1 MPAPHRAPARAL
13 SVLAALGLGLGL
25 VAVPTPALAGERT
38 DLPVT
43 GAVDLVADETRDRL
57 VIAQGRG
64 SSELLV
70 TDLAGTP
77 TGRVPVTDAVDVA
90 PDETRGWYWVAQAER
105 HTLTAVDVETLEVVR
120 TFDARTGSEDYTS
133 CPDAAVPIGRFVA
146 FSSSCDY
153 SSGGEHLRV
162 LDPETGVVTGNQ
174 HSSARGVTGPPAGAA
189 PGSPLARSLWTQG
202 SGGSGVVRWEVDLET
217 GGYVA
222 AASTPTDDPQRL
234 VVAPDGSALVG
245 TRGHRWDPLTLEPL
259 AAYDLPPNRYDEPF
273 EGLDVVFA
281 PDGRAVFTSYG
292 VAPVEPVWTVP
303 AGSLEPGRTYDLRQE
318 LGSGL
323 GIDAWRSPE
332 AVAVGAVDTYVV
344 SEGRDG
350 FRLDVLSPGPDAT
363 LTLAE
368 PATAYPYGARVRL
381 PVQLDARSAERSLRV
396 WTYGVNGGVVEGP
409 AVTLAADGS
418 GRIPVRLKKSTNV
431 LVGYD
436 AVDTSESVVTRARL
450 MVSPR
455 LTLGFP
461 GARAGRVPAYAAGRA
476 ATIAVAVKG
485 RPECVRILVERRTS
499 ADWRPLSRSAC
510 NTPRGGEVSAVLP
523 WRADLRGA
531 ALRASVETRKD
542 RFWAASAAG
551 PERFTFR

>member
-25 VAVPTPALAGERT
+25 VAVPTPALAGGRT

-43 GAVDLVADETRDRL
+43 GAVDLALDEGRGRL
-57 VIAQGRG
+57 LVAQGRG
-64 SSELLV
+64 SAELLV

-77 TGRVPVTDAVDVA
+77 TGRVPVADAVDVA
-90 PDETRGWYWVAQAER
+90 LDETRGWYWVAQAER

-120 TFDARTGSEDYTS
+120 TFDAREGAEDYDS
-133 CPDAAVPIGRFVA
+133 CPSATVPVGRFVA
-146 FSSSCDY
+146 FSSSCEY
-153 SSGGEHLRV
+153 TSGGEHVRL
-162 LDPETGVVTGNQ
+162 LDPVTGVVVGDEYDA
-174 HSSARGVTGPPAGAA
+174 ARGLVGAPAGTA
-189 PGSPLARSLWTQG
+189 PDSVQARSLWTLG
-202 SGGSGVVRWEVDLET
+202 RGGNGLLRWEVDVETGDVTLGASLET
-217 GGYVA
+217 
-222 AASTPTDDPQRL
+222 DFPQQL
-234 VVAPDGSALVG
+234 ALTPDGSTLVG
-245 TRGHRWDPLTLEPL
+245 ARGERWDALTLEPL
-259 AAYDLPPNRYDEPF
+259 AAYDLPRDRYDEPF
-273 EGLDVVFA
+273 HGLDVAFG
-281 PDGRAVFTSYG
+281 PDGRAVFTSNDF
-292 VAPVEPVWTVP
+292 APVEPVWTVP
-303 AGSLEPGRTYDLRQE
+303 AGSLEPGRTYDLRRDPKE
-318 LGSGL
+318 GS
-323 GIDAWRSPE
+323 GIDAWRFP
-332 AVAVGAVDTYVV
+332 AALAVGAVDTYVV

-350 FRLDVLSPGPDAT
+350 FRLDVLDPGPDAT

-368 PATAYPYGARVRL
+368 PAAAYPYGARVRL

-396 WTYGVNGGVVEGP
+396 WTAGVAAGLVEQPG
-409 AVTLAADGS
+409 VTLPVDGS
-418 GRIPVRLKKSTNV
+418 GRVPLRLKQSTTV
-431 LVGYD
+431 FVAYD

-476 ATIAVAVKG
+476 ATIEAAVKG

-499 ADWRPLSRSAC
+499 AGWRPLSRSAC
-510 NTPRGGEVSAVLP
+510 DTPRGGEVSAVLP

-531 ALRASVETRKD
+531 ALRASVESRKD

>member
-13 SVLAALGLGLGL
+13 TVLTALGLGVGL
-25 VAVPTPALAGERT
+25 VAVPSPALAGERA

-43 GAVDLVADETRDRL
+43 GAVDLVLDEGRDRL
-57 VIAQGRG
+57 VVAQGRG
-64 SSELLV
+64 SDELLV
-70 TDLAGTP
+70 TDLTGAP
-77 TGRVPVTDAVDVA
+77 TGRVPVADAVDVA
-90 PDETRGWYWVAQAER
+90 LDEDRGWYWVSQAEQ

-120 TFDARTGSEDYTS
+120 TFDARKGPEDYTA
-133 CPDAAVPIGRFVA
+133 CPDAAVPIGRFLA
-146 FSSSCDY
+146 FSSTCDNY
-153 SSGGEHLRV
+153 SGGEHLRV
-162 LDPETGVVTGNQ
+162 LDPETGVVTGNEY
-174 HSSARGVTGPPAGAA
+174 SGARGVTGPPTGAE
-189 PGSPLARSLWTQG
+189 PGSALARSLWTQG
-202 SGGSGVVRWEVDLET
+202 SGGNGLVRWEVDLET
-217 GGYVA
+217 GTYAAVA
-222 AASTPTDDPQRL
+222 SASTDDPQRL

-245 TRGHRWDPLTLEPL
+245 TRGQRWDPLTLEPL
-259 AAYDLPPNRYDEPF
+259 PAYDLPTNRYDEPF
-273 EGLDVVFA
+273 EGIDVVFA
-281 PDGRAVFTSYG
+281 PDGRAVLTSYG

-303 AGSLEPGRTYDLRQE
+303 AGSLQPGRTYDLRQE
-318 LGSGL
+318 LGSGS
-323 GIDAWRSPE
+323 GINAWRSPE

-381 PVQLDARSAERSLRV
+381 PVQLDARSTERSLRV

-409 AVTLAADGS
+409 VVTVAADGS

-431 LVGYD
+431 LVEYD
-436 AVDTSESVVTRARL
+436 AVDTSESVITRTRL

-461 GARAGRVPAYAAGRA
+461 GARDGRVPAYAAGRA
-476 ATIAVAVKG
+476 ATIEVAVKG

-499 ADWRPLSRSAC
+499 AGWRPLSRSAC
-510 NTPRGGEVSAVLP
+510 DTPRGGEVSAVLP

-531 ALRASVETRKD
+531 TLRASVESRKD
-542 RFWAASAAG
+542 RYWAASVAG